1 MMTELLPPVADAV
14 LIWCGVF
21 ALSSITHALL
31 YPPLQRRSAA
41 VSAASAADL
50 RLLWG
55 LLPALAAGAVTW
67 LVLNPALSAPLIPV
81 HCHGLNCAPHP
92 PLPEAH
98 PALRVGV
105 AAVTG
110 GLALALCGAVALLAW
125 RVQRRLRTLFS
136 LSRAAAT
143 QRFQVIDG
151 AAPAAWCVGWWRP
164 QVYVS
169 RSMLD
174 DLSARELRVV
184 LAHEYAH
191 QRRRDNLRRAA
202 LAIATVLWPGSLRQ
216 QLLHDY
222 HTATEMACDRAA
234 LQVSGD
240 ATLVARVIARLE
252 GKPAATGNH
261 GRAENT
267 ADAARDRIRALNAAP
282 HRPTYL
288 AGLLAAIASLW
299 LLQVCVGTALAH
311 IGLELAH

>member
-41 VSAASAADL
+41 VSAANAADL

-55 LLPALAAGAVTW
+55 LLPPIAASVVTW

-92 PLPEAH
+92 PLSEAH

-110 GLALALCGAVALLAW
+110 GLALVLCAAVALLAW

-151 AAPAAWCVGWWRP
+151 PTPAAWCVGWWRP

-174 DLSARELRVV
+174 ALSARELRVV

-191 QRRRDNLRRAA
+191 QRRRDNLRRAG
-202 LAIATVLWPGSLRQ
+202 LAIATVLWPKNRRQ
-216 QLLHDY
+216 QLLSDY
-222 HTATEMACDRAA
+222 HTATEMACDWAA
-234 LQVSGD
+234 VDVSGD
-240 ATLVARVIARLE
+240 ADLVARVIARLE
-252 GKPAATGNH
+252 GLPASAASEGGATGSVSAA
-261 GRAENT
+261 RSRIKALLTAPRNT
-267 ADAARDRIRALNAAP
+267 ASP
-282 HRPTYL
+282 QV
-288 AGLLAAIASLW
+288 LLAIAGLW
-299 LLQVCVGTALAH
+299 LLQIWAGTALAH
-311 IGLELAH
+311 ACIELLS